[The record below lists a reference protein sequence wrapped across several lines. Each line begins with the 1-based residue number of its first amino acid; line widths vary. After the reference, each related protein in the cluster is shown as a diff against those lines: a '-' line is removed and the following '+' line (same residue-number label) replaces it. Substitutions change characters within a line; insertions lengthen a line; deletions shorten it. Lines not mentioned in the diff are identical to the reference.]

1 MRLEEALHGRRS
13 IRRFA
18 DRQPPSDLLPDLVAA
33 ACTAPAPHHSRPWR
47 FIMIESSEKQRALI
61 KEMLRAWRLDLEKD
75 GVAASR
81 IDELAARTR
90 RRLTDAPLLLLACLL
105 EDRMRRWPDERRQRA
120 EREMYLHSV
129 GAAVQ
134 NLMLAAH
141 ARGVASYQMGSPLFC
156 PEAVRHALD
165 LPDDHDPQALVAL
178 GYPEPNTAP
187 PSRPQASSGDA
198 LGKC

>member
-13 IRRFA
+13 IRHFA
-18 DRQPPSDLLPDLVAA
+18 DRQPPSDLLPDLIAA

-47 FIMIESSEKQRALI
+47 FILVESQEKRVTLIE
-61 KEMLRAWRLDLEKD
+61 EMLRAWRLDLEKD
-75 GVAASR
+75 GVTASR
-81 IDELAARTR
+81 IDELAAGTR
-90 RRLTDAPLLLLACLL
+90 QRLADAPLLLLVCLL
-105 EDRMRRWPDERRQRA
+105 EDHMRRWPDERRRRA
-120 EREMYLHSV
+120 ERAMYLHSI

-156 PEAVRHALD
+156 PTAVRNALG

-178 GYPEPNTAP
+178 GYPDPSTPP
-187 PSRPQASSGDA
+187 PSRPRASVGDV

>member
-18 DRQPPSDLLPDLVAA
+18 DRQPPSDLLPDLIAA

-47 FIMIESSEKQRALI
+47 FIMIESSEKRRALI

-75 GVAASR
+75 DVAASR

-90 RRLTDAPLLLLACLL
+90 RRLADAPLLLLVCLL
-105 EDRMRRWPDERRQRA
+105 EDRMRRWPDERRRRA

-129 GAAVQ
+129 GAAV
-134 NLMLAAH
+134 
-141 ARGVASYQMGSPLFC
+141 
-156 PEAVRHALD
+156 
-165 LPDDHDPQALVAL
+165 
-178 GYPEPNTAP
+178 PEPDAGGARPRHHLLSDGLTALLP
-187 PSRPQASSGDA
+187 GSRTSCAGPAG
-198 LGKC
+198 

>member
-1 MRLEEALHGRRS
+1 MRLEEALHSRRS

-18 DRQPPSDLLPDLVAA
+18 DRQPPSDLLPDLIAA
-33 ACTAPAPHHSRPWR
+33 ACTAPAPHHSHPWR
-47 FIMIESSEKQRALI
+47 FIMVESAEKRTALTQ
-61 KEMLRAWRLDLEKD
+61 EMLRAWRLDLDKD
-75 GVAASR
+75 GVATSR

-105 EDRMRRWPDERRQRA
+105 EERMRRWPDERRRRA

-156 PEAVRHALD
+156 PEAVRNALG
-165 LPDDHDPQALVAL
+165 LPNDHHPQTLVAL
-178 GYPEPNTAP
+178 GYPDPSTTP
-187 PSRPQASSGDA
+187 PSKPQASIGDM

>member
-18 DRQPPSDLLPDLVAA
+18 DRQPPSELLPDLIAA
-33 ACTAPAPHHSRPWR
+33 ACTAPAPHHSHPWR
-47 FIMIESSEKQRALI
+47 FIMIESAEKRMALT
-61 KEMLRAWRLDLEKD
+61 KEMLREWRLDLEKD
-75 GVAASR
+75 GVAANR
-81 IDELAARTR
+81 IDEMAVRTR
-90 RRLTDAPLLLLACLL
+90 HRLADAPLLLLVCIL
-105 EDRMRRWPDERRQRA
+105 EDHMRRWPDERRRRA
-120 EREMYLHSV
+120 ERDMYLHSI

-141 ARGVASYQMGSPLFC
+141 ARGVATYQMGSPLFC
-156 PEAVRHALD
+156 PEAVRNALG

-178 GYPEPNTAP
+178 GYPDPNTTP
-187 PSRPQASSGDA
+187 PFRARASIGDV